1 MIENISNNIFLE
13 TTIPYLGISFLDIIY
28 FIVVIVVGLT
38 ITKIIVYTL
47 KKFMKRAGASPL
59 IRDLLVSITR
69 TVGILVSVL
78 SALPFIG
85 IDTSTIGVG
94 LSAIAA
100 FIIGF
105 GLQDTWANLA
115 AGVWLSINKPFKK
128 GDYVKVAGLTRY
140 VESIGVMSTI
150 LRGED
155 NTTMIIPN
163 KKIWGSPII
172 NYTYEEIRRIEVS
185 ITMKRKKDIEE
196 ITNAILNSI
205 ITKDYILKNPRPRA
219 QVLEVTPDTINLK
232 LYLWVK
238 TKLLNEVKDK
248 ILDDLRRNLEEKGI
262 EYKSIK

>member
-1 MIENISNNIFLE
+1 MENISKNNFLE
-13 TTIPYLGISFLDIIY
+13 TIIPYLGISFLDIIY

-38 ITKIIVYTL
+38 ITKIIVYIL
-47 KKFMKRAGASPL
+47 RRFMNRAEASPL
-59 IRDLLVSITR
+59 IRDLLVSIIK
-69 TVGILVSVL
+69 TVGVLVTVL

-85 IDTSTIGVG
+85 IDTSTIGIG

-115 AGVWLSINKPFKK
+115 AGVWLSINKPFRK
-128 GDYVKVAGLTRY
+128 GDYVKVAGLTGY

-163 KKIWGSPII
+163 KKIWGAPII
-172 NYTYEEIRRIEVS
+172 NYTYEETRRIEVS

-196 ITNAILNSI
+196 ITSLILDAI

-238 TKLLNEVKDK
+238 TKLLNDVRDK
-248 ILDDLRRNLEEKGI
+248 ILDDLRRTLEEKGI
-262 EYKSIK
+262 EYNSLK